1 MYFPVDGGSADRS
14 VGCLAGRHL
23 VDVDSSA
30 APGSW
35 VFRFGADCRLDVG
48 GTWRLIDG
56 GRITISGGDHQQ
68 LRKAPARSAGTEVVA
83 AELLSQLLVAV
94 HDPQPAPNL
103 RLGRASHTSAYR
115 SSRKE
120 GEVLELA
127 PAHHVGLLSTCPATP
142 AGAGECRRGVRA
154 VRADGLRRPTWPSAE
169 RDGWCRRDRFSRLA
183 WPAGRVRT
191 AMISRTAVWRTI
203 ASRCPHAPEV

>member
-68 LRKAPARSAGTEVVA
+68 MFGLAEPVDARRRALDGIGAAVVEQAAFGDVTGDLTIEFEEHLRLQVLTDSAGYESWALWRPDGTQVVA
-83 AELLSQLLVAV
+83 
-94 HDPQPAPNL
+94 
-103 RLGRASHTSAYR
+103 
-115 SSRKE
+115 E
-120 GEVLELA
+120 G
-127 PAHHVGLLSTCPATP
+127 G
-142 AGAGECRRGVRA
+142 
-154 VRADGLRRPTWPSAE
+154 
-169 RDGWCRRDRFSRLA
+169 
-183 WPAGRVRT
+183 GRVLLYAR
-191 AMISRTAVWRTI
+191 
-203 ASRCPHAPEV
+203 APGH